1 MLLTRSSSTT
11 GVGRTK
17 PATSFLRRFPPA
29 KRLTRP
35 LNEQRRS
42 SGRQGRASRSNSK
55 TALAV
60 GMRKTKGETIDLT
73 LRSRINGWTWQD
85 ASQQREY
92 PILSH
97 RENNRAGVQLI
108 ADRSRN
114 CVPGTLFF
122 LALQAQQR
130 RRMYRHKNPKPVL
143 RSEDRTAIALNRD
156 RLTYQPLRGRGA
168 KRDNKTRAYR
178 LDLLK

>member
-55 TALAV
+55 TALAA

-73 LRSRINGWTWQD
+73 LRSRIKGWTWQD

-92 PILSH
+92 PTLSH
-97 RENNRAGVQLI
+97 RENNRVGVQLI

-114 CVPGTLFF
+114 LRTRNAF
-122 LALQAQQR
+122 LPRPASATAR
-130 RRMYRHKNPKPVL
+130 TMYRHKNPKPVIRDL
-143 RSEDRTAIALNRD
+143 WRSRRI
-156 RLTYQPLRGRGA
+156 
-168 KRDNKTRAYR
+168 
-178 LDLLK
+178 